1 MIYQDK
7 MKMEDELKRQFE
19 SKLATDGKDKKDE
32 INRNRKRSTI
42 KVR

>member
-1 MIYQDK
+1 

-19 SKLATDGKDKKDE
+19 SKLTTDGKDKKDE